1 MTEIENIK
9 RYIERTKFKETN
21 RAPYCMSCGEW
32 LALCRFATI
41 SKESVVDAIDLAFEF
56 GRAKGERHAR
66 REAKRA

>member
-1 MTEIENIK
+1 MNEIEKIK

-21 RAPYCMSCGEW
+21 RTPYWMSCGEW
-32 LALCRFATI
+32 IALCDFAKG
-41 SKESVVDAIDLAFEF
+41 SRQNVVDAIDLAFRY